1 MFGTMVRRIKKII
14 KLLKLIYDRTI
25 YYLVDYLIA
34 LFYKLI
40 PEKKLIKTIIE
51 GDNNKENYQ
60 KYLCLF
66 AHFDKDNII
75 DEYVVHYIKNLF
87 SLKIDIIFISN
98 CKFLKDK
105 EIEKIKPYCKKIII
119 RKGRAR
125 DFGSWKIGISV
136 LGEDIKNYD
145 YLILAND
152 SVYGPLNN
160 NLKNILSFFENSQ
173 YDGFGITDSYEVK
186 YHLQSYFLIFKKNII
201 TSKVFNNFWQNFYFF
216 NRKRTI
222 IEKYEIGLSQKLI
235 KHGFKL
241 GAYYDY
247 WGLIKSINESH
258 PYYSLIVNN
267 FVNPT
272 HFLWDKLIKKG
283 CPFIKIELLRDNPS
297 KISNVYQWEKILFD
311 SINKSVIIEPLSNV
325 YQLEKILFDPINK
338 SAIIE
343 PFQEMRNIIKNH
355 LKRVCKGW
363 K

>member
-1 MFGTMVRRIKKII
+1 MVRRIKKVI
-14 KLLKLIYDRTI
+14 KLLKLIYDCTI
-25 YYLVDYLIA
+25 YYLVDYLIV

-40 PEKKLIKTIIE
+40 PEKKLIKTIIK
-51 GDNNKENYQ
+51 GDNKENYQ

-98 CKFLKDK
+98 CKFLKDR
-105 EIEKIKPYCKKIII
+105 EIDKIKSSCKKIII

-125 DFGSWKIGISV
+125 DFGSWKIGIGV

-152 SVYGPLNN
+152 SVYSPLNN
-160 NLKNILSFFENSQ
+160 NLKKILSFFENSQ

-222 IEKYEIGLSQKLI
+222 IKKYEIGLSQKLI
-235 KHGFKL
+235 KYGFKL

-247 WGLIKSINESH
+247 WSLISSINKSH

-272 HFLWDKLIKKG
+272 HFLWDKLLEKG

-311 SINKSVIIEPLSNV
+311 SKNTQLQPL
-325 YQLEKILFDPINK
+325 
-338 SAIIE
+338 
-343 PFQEMRNIIKNH
+343 QEMRNIIKNH
-355 LKRVCKGW
+355 LKRVYKR
-363 K
+363 